1 MELTIRAAVDQLS
14 AISFPAADHANAVAA
29 TLAAAES
36 SRRLV
41 RTFADVFLNPA
52 QRPIPKQAAHQ
63 NTAARSSIPN
73 GLRTPAEAAA
83 RLQISMKQ
91 LGSFVRSGELRYVN
105 VGRGS
110 KKPRIRFTDADLTEF
125 ITARTQRNNPPCR
138 STSRRTHRTTSLTS
152 NSEVIGFQARRNARA
167 AEKPK
172 R

>member
-41 RTFADVFLNPA
+41 RTFADVFLNSA
-52 QRPIPKQAAHQ
+52 QRPIPKPAAPRVRFPI
-63 NTAARSSIPN
+63 AN

-83 RLQISMKQ
+83 RLQISAKQ
-91 LGSFVRSGELRYVN
+91 LRAFVRSGELRYVN

-125 ITARTQRNNPPCR
+125 IAARTQRNNPPCP
-138 STSRRTHRTTSLTS
+138 STNLRTRRTTFMTSS
-152 NSEVIGFQARRNARA
+152 SEVIGFQARRNARA

-172 R
+172 P